1 MDDDDVLLVLC
12 SFASVQQA
20 QMVAKALVD
29 ENLAACV
36 SLLPGVQSFYRWEG
50 ALHSET
56 EAVAIIKTT
65 SRVYATLETRI
76 RALHSYQVP
85 EIVCVAVK
93 EGLPAYL
100 DWVRANCSP

>member
-12 SFASVQQA
+12 SFASAQQA
-20 QMVAKALVD
+20 EMVAKALVD

-65 SRVYATLETRI
+65 SRVYPTLETRI

-100 DWVRANCSP
+100 DWVRASCSP